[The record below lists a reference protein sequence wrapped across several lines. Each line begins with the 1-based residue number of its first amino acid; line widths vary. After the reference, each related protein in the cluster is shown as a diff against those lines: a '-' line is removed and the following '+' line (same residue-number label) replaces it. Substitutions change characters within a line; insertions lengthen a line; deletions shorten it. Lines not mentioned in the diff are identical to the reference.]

1 MYTFNPLASI
11 PVEHTGFGLICALA
25 LLIVVMCFFTED
37 AAYALVVSVPLA
49 LVCLVAYN
57 VSYVWTDQT
66 EKTFVNQQVVGEY
79 VEFVAEGYAVDERSG
94 KTTHRVDKHFSYVVY
109 KVDGQRVLLRASV
122 GQTYPER
129 ATLYK
134 N

>member
-11 PVEHTGFGLICALA
+11 PVNHDGFFIIATFAFVVLVVAL
-25 LLIVVMCFFTED
+25 CTEGW
-37 AAYALVVSVPLA
+37 AYALVVSVPAALIVLLA
-49 LVCLVAYN
+49 YC

-66 EKTFVNQQVVGEY
+66 PKTFVNQQVIGEY
-79 VEFVAEGYAVDERSG
+79 VEFVAEGYAIDERHG
-94 KTTHRVDKHFSYVVY
+94 KSTYRVDKHNSYVVY
-109 KVDGQRVLLRASV
+109 KIDGQRVLMPAST

>member
-11 PVEHTGFGLICALA
+11 PVEHTGFGIIVALA
-25 LLIVVMCFFTED
+25 VLIVVMCVFSED
-37 AAYALVVSVPLA
+37 LATAVVISIPA
-49 LVCLVAYN
+49 SLVCLLAYN
-57 VSYVWTDQT
+57 VSYTWTDQT
-66 EKTFVNQQVVGEY
+66 PKTFLNKQVVGEY
-79 VEFVAEGYAVDERSG
+79 VEFVAEGYAIDERHG
-94 KTTHRVDKHFSYVVY
+94 KSTYRVDKHNSYVVY
-109 KVDGQRVLLRASV
+109 KIDGQRVLLPAST